1 MEINGDQRLG
11 ARDRIY
17 YLLQNARRNLSAFA
31 RPGFR
36 KFTQWRPP
44 AGAVDGVAAS
54 VASPGRKLAEAF
66 LVFGLPRHLPPGN
79 IDILEIGCGSGRARD
94 LLSRAGYSGRY
105 TGLDVYDRF
114 DESHGGVAFESD
126 FRLMD
131 AHKLEVKPRFD
142 LIMSNSALE
151 HIENDAEL
159 VARLRACLR
168 PGGVQ
173 FHIVPSGA
181 ALPAYLWHGYRQ
193 YAGRALAERFI
204 PEQTEIWTLGGLA
217 SLTAH
222 ILWITLPE
230 QLGRLELRNRCS
242 GLYAATLR
250 ATFALDRFLGF
261 GAPMYAVVEFAPQP
275 QPDDPGVEP

>member
-11 ARDRIY
+11 ARDRVC

-36 KFTQWRPP
+36 KFAQWRPP
-44 AGAVDGVAAS
+44 AGTIDGVAAS

-66 LVFGLPRHLPPGN
+66 LVFGLPQHLPPGD
-79 IDILEIGCGSGRARD
+79 IDILEVGCGSGRARD
-94 LLSRAGYSGRY
+94 LLARAGYTGRY
-105 TGLDVYDRF
+105 TGLDVHDRF
-114 DESHGGVAFESD
+114 DKSYGAAAFESK
-126 FRLMD
+126 FHLMD
-131 AHKLEVKPRFD
+131 AHTLNVGPRFD

-151 HIENDAEL
+151 HIENDGEL

-193 YAGRALAERFI
+193 YGGGALAERFT
-204 PEQTEIWTLGGLA
+204 PGQTDVWTLGGLA

-222 ILWITLPE
+222 IFWITLPE
-230 QLGRLELRNRCS
+230 QLGRLALRNRCA
-242 GLYAATLR
+242 GLYTATLR
-250 ATFALDRFLGF
+250 VAFVMDRFLGF
-261 GAPMYAVVEFAPQP
+261 GAPMYAVLEHAPQHP
-275 QPDDPGVEP
+275 EDPGAES